1 MGCDHRGMRR
11 ERGHQVD
18 MSFGRMAL
26 VVLVAMACAVPACA
40 VDIEP
45 FLKRADF
52 GEVKISPTGEYIAA
66 TVPLE
71 NTTALAIIR
80 LSDRQVTGG
89 GTMGKYRHVS
99 DMWWVSDDRLIFSS
113 AEKMGMLH
121 EPQSTGDLYT
131 TRATSRS
138 AEVLVGQ
145 SVDKQEVG
153 SRISGKRTEHVWA
166 YLFDPLRDSS
176 TDVLISVGTFGD
188 DPYTRAERMNAQ
200 TGRRIPVTRA
210 PVRNGRYVSDASGA
224 VRAAHGFNVDNSR
237 KTLVRQGTGET
248 WTLLNDEATNGVSV
262 LPIGF
267 SADNGTLY
275 LHSQRARGTSV
286 IEAYDMASGTRSLVL
301 ADEKAEP
308 ELWLYDPANGLP
320 VGVRYMD
327 GRPRSAFFEPES
339 ALARQYRSLEAA
351 FPGESVL
358 ITSSTRDGRT
368 VLAYVWSDRN
378 AGDYYTFDTVAKSA
392 AHIAS
397 ARGWVDP
404 ANMAEMQPVSF
415 AARDGLPLQGYLTLP
430 PGSDGKS
437 LPMVVMPHGG
447 PYGVFDRW
455 GFDTDVQLLA
465 AAGYAVLQVNYRG
478 SGNRG
483 RAFQV
488 AGAREWGGKMQ
499 DDVTDATRWA
509 IQQGYADPARV
520 CIHGASYGGYAALM
534 GAVREP
540 DLYRCASGYV
550 GVYDLP
556 AMQSEGARSSRRL
569 GNWSKEW
576 VGNDVQKLADASPT
590 RLASR
595 VTVPVLLAAGV
606 EDEIAP
612 VEHTRKME
620 RALRAA
626 NVPVEAHYYPAEG
639 HGFYIEANRRD
650 YYTRLLAFLHQHIGG
665 KTVTAAAK

>member
-1 MGCDHRGMRR
+1 M
-11 ERGHQVD
+11 ERNFARV
-18 MSFGRMAL
+18 AL
-26 VVLVAMACAVPACA
+26 AALVAMSCVAPAGA

-45 FLKRADF
+45 FIKRSDF

-66 TVPLE
+66 TVPME
-71 NTTALAIIR
+71 NTTALAVIR
-80 LSDRQVTGG
+80 LSDQQVTGG
-89 GTMGKYRHVS
+89 GGLGKYRHVS

-121 EPQSTGDLYT
+121 APQSTGDLYT
-131 TRATSRS
+131 TRATSRA
-138 AEVLVGQ
+138 AELLVGQ
-145 SVDKQEVG
+145 SLDHQQVG
-153 SRISGKRTEHVWA
+153 SRISGKRAEQVWA

-200 TGRRIPVTRA
+200 TGRRVPVTRA

-224 VRAAHGFNVDNSR
+224 VRAAYGFNVDNSI
-237 KTLVRQGTGET
+237 KTLVRHGDGSD
-248 WTLLNDEATNGVSV
+248 WVLLNDEATNGIAL

-267 SADNGTLY
+267 SADGGTLY
-275 LHSQRARGTSV
+275 LHAQRPQGTSV
-286 IEAYDMASGTRSLVL
+286 IEAYDMASANRSVVL

-327 GRPRSAFFEPES
+327 GRPRTAFFDPQS
-339 ALARQYRSLEAA
+339 AIARHYRSLEAA

-358 ITSSTRDGRT
+358 ITSSTADGTT
-368 VLAYVWSDRN
+368 VLVHVWSDRN
-378 AGDYYTFDTVAKSA
+378 PGDYYTFDTVTKKA
-392 AHIAS
+392 ALIVSSRSWH
-397 ARGWVDP
+397 DP
-404 ANMAEMQPVSF
+404 AKMAEMRPIRLT
-415 AARDGLPLQGYLTLP
+415 ARDGLPLAGYLTLP
-430 PGSDGKS
+430 PGSDGQS

-447 PYGVFDRW
+447 PYGEADLW

-478 SGNRG
+478 SGNHG

-488 AGAREWGGKMQ
+488 AGAREWGGRMQ

-520 CIHGASYGGYAALM
+520 CIHGGSYGGYAALM

-556 AMQSEGARSSRRL
+556 AMQSESARSSRRL
-569 GNWSKEW
+569 GNWSKDW
-576 VGNDVQKLADASPT
+576 VGNDPQKLADASPT
-590 RLASR
+590 RLASHIR
-595 VTVPVLLAAGV
+595 VPVLLAAGV

-612 VEHTRKME
+612 VEHTRRME
-620 RALRAA
+620 RALQAA
-626 NVPVEAHYYPAEG
+626 NVPVEAVYYPTEG

-650 YYTRLLAFLHQHIGG
+650 YYTRLLAFLNRHIGG
-665 KTVTAAAK
+665 RTAAASTR